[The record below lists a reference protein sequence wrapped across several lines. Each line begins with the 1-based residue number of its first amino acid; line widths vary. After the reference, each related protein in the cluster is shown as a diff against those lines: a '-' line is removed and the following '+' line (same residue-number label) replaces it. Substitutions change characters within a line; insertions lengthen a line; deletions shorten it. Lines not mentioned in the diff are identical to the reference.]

1 MRALKI
7 TTTITPR
14 DQKSLDQ
21 YLNDISKYGVLTPEE
36 EVRLFE
42 SYQSGDEDAFVN
54 IVFHNLRFVVSV
66 AKKYQ
71 HLGLSLG
78 DLINEGNV
86 GLIKAAHRFDVSKG
100 FKFISYAVWWIRQ
113 SILQA
118 INDKGRKIRIPLNLN
133 AVQTKVQKKIDE
145 LVQQKERHPSVE
157 ELADALD
164 LKAEVVQRSL
174 DHYRKCRSLDAP
186 VTEDGDVSMV
196 ELLQDDSMAAPDHNL
211 SEEESRKLQVKELL
225 DSLPERQAVVISL
238 YFGLGGSE
246 AMTLESIGDHL
257 GMTRE
262 RVRQIR
268 DKGLRKMRGRAK
280 RVEGLFSSN

>member
-21 YLNDISKYGVLTPEE
+21 YLNDISKYDVLTPEE

-42 SYQSGDEDAFVN
+42 SYQSGDEDAFIK

-145 LVQQKERHPSVE
+145 IVQHEERNPSVE

-164 LKAEVVQRSL
+164 LKEDVVQRSL

-186 VTEDGDVSMV
+186 VTEDGEVSMV
-196 ELLQDDSMAAPDHNL
+196 ELLQDDSMVSPDHNL
-211 SEEESRKLQVKELL
+211 TEEESTKLQVQELL
-225 DSLPERQAVVISL
+225 NSLPERQAVVISL

-246 AMTLESIGDHL
+246 AMTLESIGDHM

>member
-21 YLNDISKYGVLTPEE
+21 YLNDISKYEVLTPEE

-42 SYQSGDEDAFVN
+42 TYHAGDEDAFVK

-145 LVQQKERHPSVE
+145 IVQHEERHPSIE

-164 LKAEVVQRSL
+164 LKEEVVQRSL

-186 VTEDGDVSMV
+186 VTDDGEVSMV
-196 ELLQDDSMAAPDHNL
+196 ELLQDDSMQSPDYNL
-211 SEEESRKLQVKELL
+211 SEEESRKLQVKE
-225 DSLPERQAVVISL
+225 P
-238 YFGLGGSE
+238 
-246 AMTLESIGDHL
+246 T
-257 GMTRE
+257 
-262 RVRQIR
+262 
-268 DKGLRKMRGRAK
+268 
-280 RVEGLFSSN
+280 

>member
-145 LVQQKERHPSVE
+145 LVQHEERHPSIE

-186 VTEDGDVSMV
+186 VTEDGEVSMV
-196 ELLQDDSMAAPDHNL
+196 ELLQDDSMAAPDYNL

-225 DSLPERQAVVISL
+225 DGLPERQAVVISL

>member
-14 DQKSLDQ
+14 DQKSLEQ
-21 YLNDISKYGVLTPEE
+21 YLNDISKYDVLSPEE
-36 EVRLFE
+36 EVALFE
-42 SYQSGDEDAFVN
+42 RFGAGDEDALVK

-86 GLIKAAHRFDVSKG
+86 GLIKAAQRFDVSKG

-133 AVQTKVQKKIDE
+133 AVQSKVQKKIDE
-145 LVQQKERHPSVE
+145 IVQIEERNPSIQE
-157 ELADALD
+157 IADALD
-164 LKAEVVQRSL
+164 LKAEVVKRSL
-174 DHYRKCRSLDAP
+174 DHYKKCRSLDAP
-186 VTEDGDVSMV
+186 VTEDGELSMI
-196 ELLQDDSMAAPDHNL
+196 ELLPDETMKSPDHDL
-211 SEEESRKLQVKELL
+211 SVEESNRLQVEELL
-225 DSLPERQAVVISL
+225 GALPERQALVVSL

-268 DKGLRKMRGRAK
+268 DKGLRKMRVRVK
-280 RVEGLFSSN
+280 RQDELFSHN